1 MFLNSPRVN
10 TWCLPEYHV
19 LFNLVLV
26 SSVFV
31 YVYVLCVPVCTLSPQ
46 LDCELPEGKGLSF
59 LLQLLVGLA
68 QEPLRRQLD
77 ETHAG
82 GHLRWRVVCMGSGVP

>member
-1 MFLNSPRVN
+1 M
-10 TWCLPEYHV
+10 
-19 LFNLVLV
+19 LFSLVLV
-26 SSVFV
+26 FSVFV

-68 QEPLRRQLD
+68 QDLSGRRLS
-77 ETHAG
+77 TG
-82 GHLRWRVVCMGSGVP
+82 

>member
-1 MFLNSPRVN
+1 M
-10 TWCLPEYHV
+10 
-19 LFNLVLV
+19 LFSLVLV

-68 QEPLRRQLD
+68 QDLSGRRLS
-77 ETHAG
+77 TG
-82 GHLRWRVVCMGSGVP
+82 